1 MVSVALAVLLAVSSP
16 AASGDAAS
24 PVPAATAVPA
34 TTAAPTAAAAPAA
47 GPLREI
53 VYNVAQSTNASGT
66 ASDYGG
72 TDTGSSSGWD
82 QGKLTIDVLQV
93 FSGDIL
99 SVRASES
106 WNSQGG
112 RPYSA
117 VGYVAPDGTLSIVSG
132 TYSVAMTTVLPYIAS
147 GFVTAHDMTLG
158 TNWSLTSDADKT
170 HYEHHY
176 AITKI
181 NGADVTIS
189 IDGKMTGAGIGM
201 FPTTEQDTIVYRPAR
216 LVPISGDLTTRLRSS
231 NGGAD
236 QTVTHNFHFERI
248 SDTKDP

>member
-1 MVSVALAVLLAVSSP
+1 MFSVALAVFLAVSSTP
-16 AASGDAAS
+16 VILADAS
-24 PVPAATAVPA
+24 PVPAATAAPA
-34 TTAAPTAAAAPAA
+34 AAATAAP

-53 VYNVAQSTNASGT
+53 VYKIAESDTARGT

-82 QGKLTIDVLQV
+82 EGKLTVDVLQV
-93 FSGDIL
+93 LSGDIL
-99 SVRASES
+99 AVRASEA
-106 WNSQGG
+106 WNSLGG
-112 RPYSA
+112 KPYSA

-132 TYSVAMTTVLPYIAS
+132 TYSVAMTAVLPYVAS
-147 GFVTAHDMTLG
+147 GFVAAHDMTVG
-158 TNWSLTSDADKT
+158 TNWTLTSDADKT
-170 HYEHHY
+170 HYMHHF

-189 IDGKMTGAGIGM
+189 VDATMTSSGMGM
-201 FPTTEQDTIVYRPAR
+201 FPTTETDTIIYRPAR
-216 LVPISGDLTTRLRSS
+216 LVPISGDMTTRVRSS
-231 NGGAD
+231 NGTAD